1 MFVISD
7 PVIC

>member
-7 PVIC
+7 PVIR